1 MIDTKWRKPFQ
12 TLVIN
17 PLLQWP
23 VLARCSPLL
32 LTLISFL
39 SGLSA
44 LICLNAHA
52 TFIALAFLVLSGLC
66 DVLDGSLARA
76 QEQASPLGAACDITS
91 DRFVE
96 FAILLGLYLYDPT
109 RALYIILMLGATL
122 LCVTT
127 FLVVGVFSENDSE
140 KSFHYSTGLVERA
153 EAFIF
158 FALMILVP
166 GWFIPLSL
174 LFTSLV
180 SLTAA
185 IRLYQFTKIYSKL
198 SSK

>member
-23 VLARCSPLL
+23 ALAHCSPLL
-32 LTLISFL
+32 LTLISFV
-39 SGLSA
+39 SGLGV
-44 LICLNAHA
+44 LICLSVHVP
-52 TFIALAFLVLSGLC
+52 FLALSLLALSGLC

-76 QEQASPLGAACDITS
+76 QNQASPLGAACDITS

-122 LCVTT
+122 ICVTT
-127 FLVVGVFSENDSE
+127 FLVVGVFIENDSE
-140 KSFHYSTGLVERA
+140 KSFHYSTGLIERA

-158 FALMILVP
+158 FALMILMP
-166 GWFIPLSL
+166 AWFIPFSL

-180 SLTAA
+180 TATAA
-185 IRLYQFTKIYSKL
+185 IRLYQFMKTV
-198 SSK
+198 